1 MVPFTTPVQCQSP
14 RAHLVYARTKAL
26 TSNEGLLQ
34 IPKYDYSKWN
44 LWRPISKFQEMTQQN
59 WLSLLYACVDPKE
72 LHCAPSDFFLQAG
85 SLQAMSVI
93 FLRLRSC

>member
-1 MVPFTTPVQCQSP
+1 MPEPP
-14 RAHLVYARTKAL
+14 RCAKEL
-26 TSNEGLLQ
+26 TSNEGRLQ

-44 LWRPISKFQEMTQQN
+44 LLRPLSKFQEMTQQN
-59 WLSLLYACVDPKE
+59 WLSLLYACVDPNE
-72 LHCAPSDFFLQAG
+72 LHCAPGFFLQAG